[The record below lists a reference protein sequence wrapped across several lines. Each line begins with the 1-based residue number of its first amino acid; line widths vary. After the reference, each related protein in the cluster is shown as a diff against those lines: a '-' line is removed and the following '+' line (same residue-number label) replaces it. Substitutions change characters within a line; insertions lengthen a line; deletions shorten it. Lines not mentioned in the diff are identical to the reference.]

1 MKEAKTTG
9 KAARDRLTPDDSLSV
24 EEEARQLRERL
35 IELNRRLKKIERAST
50 RNVDPPAA

>member
-1 MKEAKTTG
+1 MKETKTTG
-9 KAARDRLTPDDSLSV
+9 KAARDHLTPDDSLSV

-50 RNVDPPAA
+50 RNV